1 MAVKLLYQNVFQPL
15 MNARRVIFSKLVFR
29 RYSTLAI
36 YSGLF
41 LTLMLMSQPLLAQDQ
56 RIGFVD
62 TNEILAK
69 LPEYNGI
76 QQQLG
81 QEAQAWKEELQ
92 KIEEELA
99 ELEKEF
105 QSREILYTDEVKAQK
120 QKEIS
125 DKRSS
130 ITVFIESKFGPE
142 GEYFKRQAEL
152 LQPLQRKIHEA
163 IMRVTEQGG
172 YTLVLDRAQNTGL
185 IYASPEANLN
195 DLVLE
200 ELGINPDSSN

>member
-1 MAVKLLYQNVFQPL
+1 MKCPIKLPESLRYGVL
-15 MNARRVIFSKLVFR
+15 TVSSRRRFTKAGWLLILFILP
-29 RYSTLAI
+29 I
-36 YSGLF
+36 YHPVQG
-41 LTLMLMSQPLLAQDQ
+41 QDQ

-76 QQQLG
+76 QQQLT
-81 QEAQAWKEELQ
+81 QESQAWREEVQ
-92 KIEEELA
+92 TMEEELL

-105 QSREILYTDEVKAQK
+105 QAREILYTDEVKAQK
-120 QKEIS
+120 QKEIN
-125 DKRSS
+125 DKRAS
-130 ITVFIESKFGPE
+130 ITNFIESKYGPE
-142 GEYFKRQAEL
+142 GEYFKRQSEL

-172 YTLVLDRAQNTGL
+172 YTLVLDRAQNAGL
-185 IYASPEANLN
+185 IYATPEANLN

-200 ELGINPDSSN
+200 ELGINPDQQN